1 MRPEKQLLLD
11 EIKDKIGASKALVL
25 TSYQK
30 LEPNLAAQFRTNISK
45 SGGSLEVV
53 RKRILIKAAQQAGV
67 TLDSEVLEGHI
78 AVVFAEQDPI
88 QTTKVIYQF
97 CEQNEEILKVLGG
110 QFEGKLCSA
119 KDVELI
125 SKLPSQDEMRAQLLG
140 LFEAPMA
147 QMLSTVDALLTSVI
161 YCLENKCGQSSS

>member
-11 EIKDKIGASKALVL
+11 EIKDKINASKALVL
-25 TSYQK
+25 ASYKK
-30 LEPNLAAQFRTNISK
+30 LEPNLAAKFRTNISK

-53 RKRILIKAAQQAGV
+53 RKRILYKAAKEAGV
-67 TLDSEVLEGHI
+67 SLDLGILEGHI

-97 CEQNEEILKVLGG
+97 CQEHEEILRVLCG
-110 QFEGKLCSA
+110 QFEGKFCSA

-140 LFEAPMA
+140 LFEAPLA
-147 QMLSTVDALLTSVI
+147 QMLGTVDALLTSVI
-161 YCLENKCGQSSS
+161 YCMENKSQEGNS

>member
-25 TSYQK
+25 ASYQK
-30 LEPNLAAQFRTNISK
+30 LEPNLAAKFRMNISK
-45 SGGSLEVV
+45 TGGSLEVV
-53 RKRILIKAAQQAGV
+53 RKRILIKAAMEAGV
-67 TLDSEVLEGHI
+67 SLDPDVLEGHI

-97 CEQNEEILKVLGG
+97 CQENEEMLNVLGG

-125 SKLPSQDEMRAQLLG
+125 SRLPSQDEMRAQLLG
-140 LFEAPMA
+140 LFEAPLA
-147 QMLSTVDALLTSVI
+147 HMLGTVDALLTSVI
-161 YCLENKCGQSSS
+161 FCLENKCQECNS

>member
-11 EIKDKIGASKALVL
+11 EIKDKISASKALVL
-25 TSYQK
+25 ASYQK
-30 LEPNLAAQFRTNISK
+30 LEPNLAAKFRMNISK
-45 SGGSLEVV
+45 TGGSLEVV
-53 RKRILIKAAQQAGV
+53 RKRILIKAAKEAGV
-67 TLDSEVLEGHI
+67 SLDPAVLEGHI
-78 AVVFAEQDPI
+78 AIVFAEQDPI

-97 CEQNEEILKVLGG
+97 CQENEEMLNVLGG

-140 LFEAPMA
+140 LFEAPLA
-147 QMLSTVDALLTSVI
+147 QMLGTVDALLTSVI
-161 YCLENKCGQSSS
+161 FCLENKCQECNS

>member
-11 EIKDKIGASKALVL
+11 EIKDKISASKALVL
-25 TSYQK
+25 ASYQK
-30 LEPNLAAQFRTNISK
+30 LEPNLAAKFRMNISK
-45 SGGSLEVV
+45 TGGSLEVV
-53 RKRILIKAAQQAGV
+53 RKRILIKAAKEAGV
-67 TLDSEVLEGHI
+67 SLDPDVLEGHI
-78 AVVFAEQDPI
+78 AIVFAEQDPI

-97 CEQNEEILKVLGG
+97 CQENEEMLNVLGG

-140 LFEAPMA
+140 LFEAPLA
-147 QMLSTVDALLTSVI
+147 HMLGTVDALLTSVI
-161 YCLENKCGQSSS
+161 FCLENKCQECNS

>member
-25 TSYQK
+25 ASYQK
-30 LEPNLAAQFRTNISK
+30 LEPNLAAKFRMNISK
-45 SGGSLEVV
+45 TGGSLEVV
-53 RKRILIKAAQQAGV
+53 RKRILIKAAMEAGV
-67 TLDSEVLEGHI
+67 SLDPDVLEGHI

-97 CEQNEEILKVLGG
+97 CQENESMMNVLCG

-125 SKLPSQDEMRAQLLG
+125 SRLPSQDEMRAQLLG
-140 LFEAPMA
+140 LFEAPLA
-147 QMLSTVDALLTSVI
+147 HMLGTVDALLTSVI
-161 YCLENKCGQSSS
+161 FCLENKCQECNS

>member
-11 EIKDKIGASKALVL
+11 EIKDKISASKALVL
-25 TSYQK
+25 ASYQK
-30 LEPNLAAQFRTNISK
+30 LEPNLAAKFRMNISK
-45 SGGSLEVV
+45 TGGSLEVV
-53 RKRILIKAAQQAGV
+53 RKRILIKAAKEAGV
-67 TLDSEVLEGHI
+67 SLDPDVLEGHI
-78 AVVFAEQDPI
+78 AIVFAEQDPI

-97 CEQNEEILKVLGG
+97 CQENEEMLNVLGG

-140 LFEAPMA
+140 LFEAPLA
-147 QMLSTVDALLTSVI
+147 QMLGTVDALLTSVI
-161 YCLENKCGQSSS
+161 FCLENKCQECNS